1 MMDTLL
7 FIALPYVAMVTCVMG
22 TWYRLKYRSLTYSAL
37 SSQFLETNGLM
48 WGSLPF
54 HIGITL
60 IILAHIAVFI
70 APQPWQQLI
79 SYRPA
84 LLAIESL
91 GLGLSFLCLF
101 GTLTLA
107 IRRMT
112 SSKVQSVTSVMDLV
126 VLVLLILQIVLG
138 MATAVHYKWGAF
150 WSAGTMCPYV
160 WSLVCLRPDVAF
172 IQDMPP
178 IIKAHVVGA
187 WLLIL
192 IIPFSRLIHMFAA
205 PLEYLSRPPINVI
218 WTNPRRNETG
228 SEVFVK
234 EEARRHFLK
243 GGIGVTIG
251 LFLLS
256 AGALDKIFRFFFGPR
271 LSVKEE
277 TEQMQAKLRRL
288 EATTEQRKL
297 ELERQQ
303 NDYILVAKLNDLKPD
318 LGKYFI
324 DFEMRPAI
332 AFRGAD
338 GLPLLISAKCTHL
351 GCTVG
356 NQVKDGK
363 ILCPCHV
370 SYFDVETGQPNVGAP
385 AKAPLPHL
393 NWVLMDPKGKLLASK
408 AEAGKQPI
416 VLPEPVLAEARVY
429 IKKEPISS

>member
-1 MMDTLL
+1 MMDILL
-7 FIALPYVAMVTCVMG
+7 FIALPYVAVVTCVIG

-37 SSQFLETNGLM
+37 SSQFLETKGLM

-60 IILAHIAVFI
+60 ILLGHIVVLV
-70 APQPWQQLI
+70 APQPWQQLL

-84 LLAIESL
+84 LLVVESL
-91 GLGLSFLCLF
+91 GLGLSLLCLF
-101 GTLTLA
+101 GIVTLA
-107 IRRMT
+107 VRRLT
-112 SSKVQSVTSVMDLV
+112 SSKVQSVTSIMDLV
-126 VLVLLILQIVLG
+126 VLVLLILQVGLG
-138 MATAVHYKWGAF
+138 IATALHHKWGAL
-150 WSAGTMCPYV
+150 WSAATMSPYI
-160 WSLVCLRPDVAF
+160 WSLFVLHPDVSF
-172 IQDMPP
+172 VQDMPP
-178 IIKAHVVGA
+178 IIKAHIVGA

-205 PLEYLSRPPINVI
+205 PFEYFSRPPINVI
-218 WTNPRRNETG
+218 WNNSRRQESG
-228 SEVFVK
+228 SDVFVK

-243 GGIGVTIG
+243 GGIGVAIG
-251 LFLLS
+251 TLLLS

-271 LSVKEE
+271 LSLQDEA
-277 TEQMQAKLRRL
+277 EQMEAKLHRL

-297 ELERQQ
+297 ELERQR
-303 NDYILVAKLNDLKPD
+303 NDYILVAKLSDLKPE

-332 AFRGAD
+332 AFKGSD

-356 NQVKDGK
+356 NQVNDGK

-370 SYFDVETGQPNVGAP
+370 SYFDIESGQPNAGAP

-393 NWVLMDPKGKLLASK
+393 HWVLMDTKGKVLATK
-408 AEAGKQPI
+408 ATSGKQPLE
-416 VLPEPVLAEARVY
+416 LPEEVLAEARVY
-429 IKKEPISS
+429 IKKEPVSS